1 MTEDMLPLQLI
12 QTCTSTTTPPS
23 RPTVCLLILPPSPL
37 SPYTHRLSIHT
48 YYMAGKLPVN
58 YAGIY
63 QTDLITEKA
72 TNMLSSAIA
81 NVESTPFFIG
91 IAPTTPHMQV
101 YSNYSFT
108 EPIPKPEYAGLFN
121 DTIVPR
127 WDSYNAQGGVSW
139 VKELPELNQT
149 VLDYVSASL

>member
-1 MTEDMLPLQLI
+1 MYLYYNA
-12 QTCTSTTTPPS
+12 SFS
-23 RPTVCLLILPPSPL
+23 ANGKSYRL
-37 SPYTHRLSIHT
+37 SPFDCHSVCHTHSLVVI
-48 YYMAGKLPVN
+48 GKLPVN
-58 YAGIY
+58 SAGIY

-72 TNMLSSAIA
+72 TAMLSSAIA
-81 NVESTPFFIG
+81 NVDSTPFFIG

-101 YSNYSFT
+101 HSNYSFT

-149 VLDYVSASL
+149 VLDYVSSLILFFRRVPD